1 MARGY
6 HYSGGQPEFHT
17 LRENPMNLSQKLAV
31 AGLLAA
37 SLVACKRDAPAEAA
51 SDPAAAVEQLAQ
63 ALRDNDL
70 VRFNQLSLPEDLHQ
84 QTRQRWDEQRES
96 APPASA
102 EDEAQFRE
110 TMDRL
115 TAPDAEAKLYADLEP
130 MLDRYDAE
138 YAAQLPLAVA
148 MGSAFANQAI
158 QANETMSAD
167 QKQHATDVLGA
178 VAGWVG
184 TAPLGDRERAREAI
198 AVVTG
203 TARGLDLES
212 MDAFRRLEQDDML
225 TRAGAAWGGVKDV
238 MAVYGLDAD
247 AALGS
252 VDAETLAETGDS
264 AQVRVN
270 YQLLGSTLGFEMAM
284 ERIDGSWYSSDLLA
298 NAREELATPVD
309 YEEPDEVLD
318 EPEEYED
325 EEIIEEDDLGDQD

>member
-1 MARGY
+1 
-6 HYSGGQPEFHT
+6 
-17 LRENPMNLSQKLAV
+17 MNLSEKLAL
-31 AGLLAA
+31 AGLLAL
-37 SLVACKRDAPAEAA
+37 SVAACGRDAEPEAA

-84 QTRQRWDEQRES
+84 QTRQRWDEQRSS

-115 TAPDAEAKLYADLEP
+115 TAPDAEEQLYAELEP
-130 MLDRYDAE
+130 LLDRYDAE

-158 QANETMSAD
+158 QSNETMSAD
-167 QKQHATDVLGA
+167 QKQHAAEVLGA

-184 TAPLGDRERAREAI
+184 TAPLGDRDRAREAI
-198 AVVTG
+198 GVVTG
-203 TARGLDLES
+203 TARSLELES
-212 MDAFRRLEQDDML
+212 MDAFRRLEHDDML
-225 TRAGAAWGGVKDV
+225 TRAGAAWGGVKDL
-238 MAVYGLDAD
+238 MAIYGLDVDQSLA
-247 AALGS
+247 S
-252 VDAETLAETGDS
+252 VDADTISEDGDT

-270 YQLLGSTLGFEMAM
+270 YRLLESTLGFDMAM
-284 ERIDGSWYSSDLLA
+284 ERIDGGWYSSDLVA
-298 NAREELATPVD
+298 NAREELAAPLEYD
-309 YEEPDEVLD
+309 EPDEVLD

-325 EEIIEEDDLGDQD
+325 EEIIEEDDLGDDD